1 MKMENII
8 DDDYNY
14 VKENIPNNNNYY
26 LNSENQEME
35 VMEIYPSE
43 PSNYEMNNDQPF
55 NQNYYKI
62 NEQENI
68 KNNNNNFNY
77 NNNDNAYNNDNNM
90 IIKIEEKEDESQELE
105 SKSQLI
111 PTLPNEDIYG
121 KIIKKGSN
129 NFNLSSSNESKQ
141 ISKKN
146 ASNNLSS
153 LPSTSCCGFLRPLLS

>member
-35 VMEIYPSE
+35 GMEIYPSE

-129 NFNLSSSNESKQ
+129 NFNLSSSNDSKQ
-141 ISKKN
+141 
-146 ASNNLSS
+146 L
-153 LPSTSCCGFLRPLLS
+153 